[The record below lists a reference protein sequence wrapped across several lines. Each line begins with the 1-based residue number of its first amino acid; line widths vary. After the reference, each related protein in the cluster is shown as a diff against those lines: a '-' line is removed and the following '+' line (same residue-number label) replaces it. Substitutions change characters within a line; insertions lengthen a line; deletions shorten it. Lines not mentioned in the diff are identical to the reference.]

1 MIREQTRAMSRSYSA
16 MVKPTD
22 RASMDVATPCTSR
35 APRPSLGAA
44 SSSPPPRMPS
54 MSIFPPMKP
63 SRARAIQGISFSK
76 ARKYCTMVWT
86 QIHPVMGIRAW
97 KAANTP
103 AMPSIRRRDMWGSLR
118 PLARDTENASIASP
132 IPSST
137 LLKKN
142 RIFHCM
148 FVSPFFVKIP

>member
-1 MIREQTRAMSRSYSA
+1 
-16 MVKPTD
+16 
-22 RASMDVATPCTSR
+22 
-35 APRPSLGAA
+35 
-44 SSSPPPRMPS
+44 
-54 MSIFPPMKP
+54 
-63 SRARAIQGISFSK
+63 
-76 ARKYCTMVWT
+76 MVWT
-86 QIHPVMGIRAW
+86 QTHPVMGIRAW

-103 AMPSIRRRDMWGSLR
+103 AMPSIRRRDMRGSLR

-132 IPSST
+132 TPSST